1 MAVEGRLKTNPEARV
16 CQVKCVSF
24 YFLGD
29 RFYLVTLLHDKLVKW
44 QFLLRIL
51 TAFGSP
57 GNISVNKVTRNGNAI
72 FHEQCH
78 QPLDIFFLLF
88 HGCEDVIIIIP

>member
-1 MAVEGRLKTNPEARV
+1 MIVIIGVALVVAFTVLELLEGVFAEERV

-44 QFLLRIL
+44 QFFLRIL

-57 GNISVNKVTRNGNAI
+57 GNIPVNKVTRNGNAI
-72 FHEQCH
+72 FYEQC
-78 QPLDIFFLLF
+78 
-88 HGCEDVIIIIP
+88 ESVK